1 MTAQEKVEVV
11 FAKEADAL
19 RAFDLSYFIY
29 YLKSLYT
36 LLYSEEE
43 FHKLLLEK
51 KTEDVLEGKEK
62 VIETARYIVG
72 RRNGFGRNR
81 TFAAAF

>member
-1 MTAQEKVEVV
+1 MNTQEKVEVV
-11 FAKEADAL
+11 FEKEVEPL

-43 FHKLLLEK
+43 FL
-51 KTEDVLEGKEK
+51 
-62 VIETARYIVG
+62 
-72 RRNGFGRNR
+72 N
-81 TFAAAF
+81 